1 MDSKIKYS
9 RIEANPKLLAYLLI
23 LPTLIAVFAI
33 LIYPLAYSF
42 MISFSSVTLRDL
54 TYNFVGLKNYIKA
67 FTDSR
72 LGFALILT
80 LQYVTVTLV
89 FKLILGMGGALIL
102 KENFGGRSLARSL
115 VIIPWATPPI
125 VAGLIW
131 KWMFNSKVGILNFLL
146 FRSGIISNYI
156 PWLSSRN
163 FALWG
168 VSLADIWQGTP
179 FFIIIILAGLQTIPD
194 DLYEAADIDGAGS
207 FRKFIS
213 ITLPMVKFPIMVSI
227 ILGTIAAINQFDL
240 FYIMTKGGPSN
251 YTTVATFYD
260 WQNAFK
266 FYKLNYASAISYLIL
281 IVAAMISLAY
291 ARMIK
296 RGED

>member
-1 MDSKIKYS
+1 MDSKIKHS

-80 LQYVTVTLV
+80 LQYVTVTLA
-89 FKLILGMGGALIL
+89 FKLTLGMGGALIL